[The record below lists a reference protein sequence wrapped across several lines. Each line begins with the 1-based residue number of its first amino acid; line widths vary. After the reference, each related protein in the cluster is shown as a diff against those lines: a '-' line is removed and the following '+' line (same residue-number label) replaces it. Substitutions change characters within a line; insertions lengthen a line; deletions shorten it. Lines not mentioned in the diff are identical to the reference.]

1 MISQYMIDRLKEK
14 GFHIISQ
21 GDEEVIVKGKLK
33 SSSSTDWLTED
44 DVPLYSDREIRRF
57 IEVHG

>member
-14 GFHIISQ
+14 GFHIISHD
-21 GDEEVIVKGKLK
+21 DEEVIVKGKLK
-33 SSSSTDWLTED
+33 SSTSTDWLTED
-44 DVPLYSDREIRRF
+44 DVQLYSDREIRRF